1 MGRCRTCRHS
11 FPITTSDAK
20 QALVAGVMGTDN
32 LSLLESPAFASLRT
46 VTEWR
51 GCKARNGLVPATD
64 GCGYYSS
71 RWVSLFASEAKDR
84 ELYARIQGEIAT
96 QREVEIALARKAT
109 EEAERDIRTRPC
121 VSCGLLHARCLSCS
135 MPWPYCGKCVR
146 CGGGVRFVRAMGA
159 WECSLC
165 ESPAE
170 EPKARQEWLEGRCDS
185 CRELARTNADGAGQY
200 PSP

>member
-1 MGRCRTCRHS
+1 MGHCRTCRHS
-11 FPITTSDAK
+11 FPITLSDAK

-51 GCKARNGLVPATD
+51 GCKARSGLVPATA

-71 RWVSLFASEAKDR
+71 RLAGLFSSAAKDAQ
-84 ELYARIQGEIAT
+84 LYARVQGEMAS
-96 QREVEIALARKAT
+96 QREAEIAQARAAT
-109 EEAERDIRTRPC
+109 AEAERDIRTRPC
-121 VSCGLLHARCLSCS
+121 VSCGMAHARCASCA
-135 MPWPYCGKCVR
+135 MPWPYCGKCAR

-165 ESPAE
+165 EAPAE
-170 EPKARQEWLEGRCDS
+170 IPAARQEWLEGRCDS
-185 CRELARTNADGAGQY
+185 CRAIARNAHGAGEHAG
-200 PSP
+200 P